1 MSESGWVLCVDD
13 DERLLS
19 GLELQLGFDY
29 EVRTAESGQAG
40 LEILKSTPGCAVIIS
55 DMRMPN
61 MNGARFLAEAR
72 KVSPDSTR
80 MLLTGF
86 SEVEA
91 AIDAINHG
99 GIFRFLTKPI
109 EAEALKAAV
118 ADAFRQYELVRSER
132 VLLEQTVRGAAAALT
147 EALEIASPIV
157 FSRARRLESGARHLA
172 TELNIDRVWEVAL
185 GGLLLRLG
193 WISLP
198 QEVVEKR
205 LSRAGRTPDP
215 ETTEMLRAADEVSVR
230 LIGRIPR
237 LEGVAKIVA
246 DVASPS
252 GRHDGPTAIAAVADL
267 DDRIGSGMK
276 LSAAIEELSK
286 TYSPPILDAL
296 ARWPLLNEE
305 LAIKQV
311 RIKELREGMVVEAH
325 IYATNKQ
332 LLVRAG
338 SELTDPLIQR
348 LRNFYRSRGVVEP
361 VTVSLP
367 KKSRS

>member
-1 MSESGWVLCVDD
+1 
-13 DERLLS
+13 
-19 GLELQLGFDY
+19 
-29 EVRTAESGQAG
+29 
-40 LEILKSTPGCAVIIS
+40 
-55 DMRMPN
+55 
-61 MNGARFLAEAR
+61 
-72 KVSPDSTR
+72 
-80 MLLTGF
+80 
-86 SEVEA
+86 
-91 AIDAINHG
+91 
-99 GIFRFLTKPI
+99 
-109 EAEALKAAV
+109 
-118 ADAFRQYELVRSER
+118 
-132 VLLEQTVRGAAAALT
+132 
-147 EALEIASPIV
+147 
-157 FSRARRLESGARHLA
+157 
-172 TELNIDRVWEVAL
+172 
-185 GGLLLRLG
+185 
-193 WISLP
+193 
-198 QEVVEKR
+198 VVEER
-205 LSRAGRTPDP
+205 LSRNGETPDP
-215 ETTEMLRAADEVSVR
+215 ETVEMLRAADEVSVR